1 MKKVLTFFVLTFLFS
16 WTCVFPIIRRW
27 IYAGVYGPLIAAFIV
42 IVIRDRRLHA
52 RWLNF
57 RMPRLHWTRLA
68 LLVFPIIWALGNS
81 AGALVG
87 QVRMAPWQQSY
98 WSNLDSVTVSAII
111 FTAFVGGGQE
121 EIGWRGFVL
130 PELQKSFSPLLASV
144 ILGIVTAMW
153 H

>member
-1 MKKVLTFFVLTFLFS
+1 
-16 WTCVFPIIRRW
+16 
-27 IYAGVYGPLIAAFIV
+27 
-42 IVIRDRRLHA
+42 
-52 RWLNF
+52 
-57 RMPRLHWTRLA
+57 MPRLHWTRLA